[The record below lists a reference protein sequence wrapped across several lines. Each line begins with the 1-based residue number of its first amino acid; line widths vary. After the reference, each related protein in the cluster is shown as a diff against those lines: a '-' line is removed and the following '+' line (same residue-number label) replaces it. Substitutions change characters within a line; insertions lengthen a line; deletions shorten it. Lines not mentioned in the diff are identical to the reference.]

1 MDDDH
6 LSYIFKKSWVT
17 GESSLITGKK
27 RAMGVVSFFFF
38 FFSPVTGL
46 LEPSVMGHNRWL
58 DGWDFTR
65 PWDIAL
71 CFTVGKARG

>member
-46 LEPSVMGHNRWL
+46 LEPSVMGHNR
-58 DGWDFTR
+58 
-65 PWDIAL
+65 
-71 CFTVGKARG
+71 